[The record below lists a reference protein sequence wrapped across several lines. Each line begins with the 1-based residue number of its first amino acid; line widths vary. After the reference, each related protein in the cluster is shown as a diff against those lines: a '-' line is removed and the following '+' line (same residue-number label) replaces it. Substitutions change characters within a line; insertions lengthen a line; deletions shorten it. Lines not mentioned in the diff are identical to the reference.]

1 MNKRGRERPALSCP
15 GKKIVLARH
24 GETMS
29 NRNALIMGSTDSKL
43 TPEGAA
49 IAKRLARI
57 IEKEQVQAVYS
68 SSLGRAISSANIY
81 AESLGLPILAKD
93 ELAELSCG
101 EWERCTLRDVK
112 PGHKAI
118 RESWQERP
126 PGGESY
132 QDAEER
138 MTSFMEEVC
147 SEAAP
152 ERILVVSHAG
162 AIRVFLKVWLDL
174 DPAVAIK
181 IDCPHDTI
189 FVLNANKGIVAKSI
203 HGPDAE
209 TLPMKPD

>member
-1 MNKRGRERPALSCP
+1 MNKRGQEQRALSCP
-15 GKKIVLARH
+15 EKKIVLARH

-29 NRNALIMGSTDSKL
+29 NRNALIMGRTDSEL
-43 TPEGAA
+43 TPEGAT
-49 IAKRLARI
+49 IAKKLARI

-68 SSLGRAISSANIY
+68 SSLGRAVSCAAIY
-81 AESLGLPILAKD
+81 SVSLELPILPKD
-93 ELAELSCG
+93 ELMELSCG
-101 EWERCTLRDVK
+101 EWEGRSLRDVR

-118 RESWQERP
+118 RENWQERP

-132 QDAEER
+132 KDAEER
-138 MTSFMEEVC
+138 MTSFIGEVC
-147 SEAAP
+147 SDATP

-162 AIRVFLKVWLDL
+162 ALRVFLKIWLGL

-189 FVLNANKGIVAKSI
+189 FVLKANKGIVAKSI

-209 TLPMKPD
+209 TLPMKSD

>member
-1 MNKRGRERPALSCP
+1 MNKTDREQPALSCAE
-15 GKKIVLARH
+15 KKIVLARH

-29 NRNALIMGSTDSKL
+29 NRNALIMGRTDSEL
-43 TPEGAA
+43 TPEGMT

-68 SSLGRAISSANIY
+68 SSLGRAVSSATIY
-81 AESLGLPILAKD
+81 AERLGLPIQAKD
-93 ELAELSCG
+93 ELMELSCG
-101 EWERCTLRDVK
+101 EWERCRLRDVK

-118 RESWQERP
+118 RESWRERP

-138 MTSFMEEVC
+138 ITSFIREVC
-147 SEAAP
+147 SEAVP

-162 AIRVFLKVWLDL
+162 AIRVFLKLWLGL

-189 FVLNANKGIVAKSI
+189 FILNANNGIVARSI

-209 TLPMKPD
+209 TLPMKSD

>member
-1 MNKRGRERPALSCP
+1 
-15 GKKIVLARH
+15 
-24 GETMS
+24 MS
-29 NRNALIMGSTDSKL
+29 NRNALIMGRTDSEL
-43 TPEGAA
+43 TPEGRT

-57 IEKEQVQAVYS
+57 IQKEQVQAVYS
-68 SSLGRAISSANIY
+68 SSLGRAVSSAAIY
-81 AESLGLPILAKD
+81 AERLGLPIQAKD
-93 ELAELSCG
+93 ELMELSCG
-101 EWERCTLRDVK
+101 EWEKCSLHDVK

-138 MTSFMEEVC
+138 MASFIGEVC

-152 ERILVVSHAG
+152 DIILVVSHAG
-162 AIRVFLKVWLDL
+162 AIRVFLKLWLGL
-174 DPAVAIK
+174 GPTVAIN

-189 FVLNANKGIVAKSI
+189 FVLNANKGIVTRSI

-209 TLPMKPD
+209 TLPMKPN